1 MLRDQTAALLMKY
14 GISLEAAFDEQQ
26 LIDPWAIDALIE
38 ASGLKSDDTVIEI
51 GPGAGNITVELA
63 DKAAKVVAIEKN
75 SKFNSILKERLK
87 GVGNVEVIEG
97 DALKMRLPSFNILVS
112 NLPYSIA
119 EAVLQR
125 LIKAKFKAASLI
137 TSSNFASIL
146 TATDYDP
153 GYSKLTFE
161 TQLYFDINKT
171 LDVGSSSYYPE
182 PKISTSII
190 TLKPREIKRPL
201 EAVLRVLLLQ
211 RDKKTRNALREAF
224 IASASLSYPS
234 TKKDAMKVVTDLN
247 LGPLLGKRVARL
259 NLAELLLIRERLDH
273 LPSQFVPNAV

>member
-14 GISLEAAFDEQQ
+14 GISLEATFDEQQ

-51 GPGAGNITVELA
+51 GPGAGNITIELA

-75 SKFNSILKERLK
+75 SKFNSILKERFK

-97 DALKMRLPSFNILVS
+97 DVLKMRLPSFNILVS

-259 NLAELLLIRERLDH
+259 TLAELLLIHERLDH
-273 LPSQFVPNAV
+273 LPS

>member
-1 MLRDQTAALLMKY
+1 MKY
-14 GISLEAAFDEQQ
+14 GISLEATFDEQQ

-38 ASGLKSDDTVIEI
+38 ASGLRSDDTVIEI
-51 GPGAGNITVELA
+51 GPGAGNITIELA

-234 TKKDAMKVVTDLN
+234 TKKDAIKVVTELN

>member
-1 MLRDQTAALLMKY
+1 MKY

-97 DALKMRLPSFNILVS
+97 DVLKTRLPSFNILVS

-146 TATDYDP
+146 TAADNDP
-153 GYSKLTFE
+153 EYSKLTFE
-161 TQLYFDINKT
+161 TQLFFDINKT

-224 IASASLSYPS
+224 IASASLRYPS

-259 NLAELLLIRERLDH
+259 NLAELLLIHERLDH
-273 LPSQFVPNAV
+273 LPS

>member
-1 MLRDQTAALLMKY
+1 MKY
-14 GISLEAAFDEQQ
+14 GISLEATFDEQQ

-38 ASGLKSDDTVIEI
+38 ASGLRSDDTVIEI
-51 GPGAGNITVELA
+51 GPGAGNITIELA

-75 SKFNSILKERLK
+75 SKFNSILKERFK

-97 DALKMRLPSFNILVS
+97 DVLKMRLPSFNILVS

-125 LIKAKFKAASLI
+125 LIKAKFKAVSLI

-146 TATDYDP
+146 TAADNDP
-153 GYSKLTFE
+153 EYSKLTFE
-161 TQLYFDINKT
+161 TQLFFDINKT

-259 NLAELLLIRERLDH
+259 NLAELLLIHERLDH
-273 LPSQFVPNAV
+273 LPS